1 MLSIII
7 TVLPI
12 FFVVMAGWL
21 MRRYGLITDGFLPT
35 ANKLIF
41 YFSFP
46 LMIFHSISQ
55 YSFFNQFQP
64 VVVGIV
70 ICSIVIT
77 AILVVIGLSLAKTPR
92 NRRGSFIQCCTHG
105 NQANVGL
112 AVCFYYL
119 SAAGFA
125 TGSIIM
131 GFTVITQNIISTYF
145 LSYYGINRCEI
156 GHDKTGLD
164 GRPCHNSMVK
174 LIAKKLATNPM
185 IIATVLGILASISG
199 LPIPKIATNFLDI
212 VSKLALPLALLIV
225 GASLSFKFLRDKM
238 APISVS
244 VFIKLMFLPGLSFLL
259 FNLFSIAPDDYLP
272 ALIMMAVPT
281 ATVSF
286 VMASQMNGD
295 PEFTAAVI
303 SCSTV
308 LSMLSFI
315 FWLTVANWQAAFF

>member
-1 MLSIII
+1 MLPIII

-12 FFVVMAGWL
+12 FFVVIAGWL
-21 MRRYGLITDGFLPT
+21 MRRYGLINDGFLPT
-35 ANKLIF
+35 ANKLVF

-55 YSFFNQFQP
+55 YSFFDQFQP
-64 VVVGIV
+64 LVVGIV
-70 ICSIVIT
+70 ISCIVVT
-77 AILVVIGLSLAKTPR
+77 AILVVIGISLAKMPR
-92 NRRGSFIQCCTHG
+92 SRRGSFIQCSIHG

-119 SAAGFA
+119 TAAGFA

-131 GFTVITQNIISTYF
+131 GFTVVTQNIISTYV

-156 GHDKTGLD
+156 GHDKIGPD
-164 GRPCHNSMVK
+164 GKPCHTNMAK
-174 LIAKKLATNPM
+174 LIAKKLVTNPM
-185 IIATVLGILASISG
+185 IIATVLGILVSISG
-199 LPIPKIATNFLDI
+199 IHLPKIATNFLNI
-212 VSKLALPLALLIV
+212 VSKLALPLALLVV
-225 GASLSFKFLRDKM
+225 GASLSFKFMRDKI
-238 APISVS
+238 ATISAS
-244 VFIKLMFLPGLSFLL
+244 VFIKLIFLPGLAFLL
-259 FNLFSIAPDDYLP
+259 FNLFDIALDDYLP

-281 ATVSF
+281 ATVSY

-295 PEFTAAVI
+295 PEFTAAAV

-315 FWLTVANWQAAFF
+315 FWLTVASHIGI

>member
-1 MLSIII
+1 MLPIII

-12 FFVVMAGWL
+12 FFVVIAGWL
-21 MRRYGLITDGFLPT
+21 MRRYGLINDGFLPT
-35 ANKLIF
+35 ANKLVF

-55 YSFFNQFQP
+55 YSFFEQFQP
-64 VVVGIV
+64 LVVGIV
-70 ICSIVIT
+70 IGCIVLT
-77 AILVVIGLSLAKTPR
+77 AVLVIIGISFTKMPR
-92 NRRGSFIQCCTHG
+92 NRRGSFIQCSIHG

-119 SAAGFA
+119 TAAGFA

-131 GFTVITQNIISTYF
+131 GFTVVTQNIISTYV

-156 GHDKTGLD
+156 GHDKIGPD
-164 GRPCHNSMVK
+164 GKPCHNNMAK

-185 IIATVLGILASISG
+185 IIATVLGIAVSILG
-199 LPIPKIATNFLDI
+199 LPLPKIATNFLDI
-212 VSKLALPLALLIV
+212 VSKLALPLALLVV
-225 GASLSFKFLRDKM
+225 GASLSFKFMRDKI
-238 APISVS
+238 ATISAS
-244 VFIKLMFLPGLSFLL
+244 VFIKLIFLPGLTFLL
-259 FNLFSIAPDDYLP
+259 FNLCGIALDDYLP

-281 ATVSF
+281 ATVSY

-295 PEFTAAVI
+295 PEFTAAAV

-315 FWLTVANWQAAFF
+315 FWLTLAAHIGI